1 MAVHSHW
8 SGEKVRYL
16 LLAGVGLI
24 IGLVIGRVWLG
35 LTITFMLYSAWLLHQ
50 ARQVNVWLQKGARR
64 SEAPDTDGVIGHIEQ
79 LVFRRK
85 QSDKDRKAR
94 LKKIVGWYNRS
105 AAALPDGTV
114 VTDDNYEIV
123 WSNEAALSYLGIR
136 SSRDNGQRIDNLVR
150 VPEFQ
155 AFVQNNDQEILEIE
169 ILSPVNRNMTLAIRR
184 VAYAENL
191 YLFSARDVSQR
202 VQLRETRQ
210 AFVANASH
218 ELKTPLTVV
227 SGYLELLADEHSLP
241 EEVKRKVL
249 LAKNHANR
257 MSDIVTDLLTLS
269 RLENQQLDSRQLTSL
284 DITSILETTVTD
296 LPQRTSHNIII
307 NADQDLWLRGS
318 EVEIKSVC
326 SNLCHN
332 SIQHTPAGTTIN
344 IRWQQAADE
353 GAMLIVED
361 DGPGIDAQHLNH
373 ITERFY
379 RVDSEHSR
387 ESGGTGLGLSIVKH
401 IVHRHQGRMDIESTA
416 GEGTRF
422 NIIFPAEHTIIQQ
435 SPNLPGNTVAM

>member
-16 LLAGVGLI
+16 LLAGLGLI

-50 ARQVNVWLQKGARR
+50 ARQVDEWLQKGARR

-85 QSDKDRKAR
+85 QSDLDRKAR

-105 AAALPDGTV
+105 AEALPDGTV

-123 WSNEAALSYLGIR
+123 WSNEAALSFLGIR

-150 VPEFQ
+150 DPEFQ
-155 AFVQNNDQEILEIE
+155 AFVQNNNQDTLEIE
-169 ILSPVNRNMTLAIRR
+169 ISSPVNRNMTLSIRR

-191 YLFSARDVSQR
+191 FLFSARDVSQR

-227 SGYLELLADEHSLP
+227 SGYLEMLADEHSLP

-269 RLENQQLDSRQLTSL
+269 RLENQQLDSKQLTSL
-284 DITSILETTVTD
+284 DITCILETTVSD
-296 LPQRTSHNIII
+296 LPEHSSHHIVL
-307 NADQDLWLRGS
+307 NADPGLWLRGS
-318 EVEIKSVC
+318 EVEIRSVC

-332 SIQHTPAGTTIN
+332 AIQHTPAGTTIN
-344 IRWQQAADE
+344 IRWEQTAD
-353 GAMLIVED
+353 GSGILTVED
-361 DGPGIDAQHLNH
+361 DGPGIEVQHLNH

-401 IVHRHQGRMDIESTA
+401 IVHRHQGRIDIESTP

-422 NIIFPAEHTIIQQ
+422 TIIFPAEHTIIQQ
-435 SPNLPGNTVAM
+435 SPDSPGNTVAM